1 MICITGDTHGGF
13 QRFGNKYFPQQR
25 EMSRDDYMIISGDF
39 GGVWDGSAEENYWL
53 NWLEDKPWTTLWVDG
68 NHENFDMLKRLP
80 VEEWKNGRV
89 QRIRPHILRLLR
101 GQAYEID
108 GLTFFTMGG
117 ASSHDIQDGILD
129 PSAPDF
135 EREYWWKRRTRQRF
149 RVLGHSWWPDELPS
163 DEEYLTALAT
173 LERIGWRADCVITHC
188 APSRIVRRLNPDYTT
203 DRLNDFLDMVDQRL
217 EFQYWFF
224 GHYHDNQAVDD
235 RHILLWE
242 QIVQLL

>member
-39 GGVWDGSAEENYWL
+39 GGLWDGSAEENYWL

-101 GQAYEID
+101 GQACEID

-135 EREYWWKRRTRQRF
+135 ER
-149 RVLGHSWWPDELPS
+149 
-163 DEEYLTALAT
+163 
-173 LERIGWRADCVITHC
+173 
-188 APSRIVRRLNPDYTT
+188 
-203 DRLNDFLDMVDQRL
+203 
-217 EFQYWFF
+217 
-224 GHYHDNQAVDD
+224 
-235 RHILLWE
+235 
-242 QIVQLL
+242 